1 MKDRTIVCP
10 CEDVELE
17 AIEAAVERGYTGL
30 EEVKRLTAVTTG
42 PCQGKWCLET
52 TIRILAELTD
62 CDPESF
68 GGITHRQ
75 PVRGVPL
82 AVLAEHPEADP
93 GSGGSDDAEV
103 DADDD
108 RDADTSDDEEAA

>member
-30 EEVKRLTAVTTG
+30 EEVKRLTAATTG

-52 TIRILAELTD
+52 TVRVLAELTD
-62 CDPESF
+62 RDPESF

-93 GSGGSDDAEV
+93 GSDASGDDTV
-103 DADDD
+103 DADEAPPT
-108 RDADTSDDEEAA
+108 DAGDEEAA

>member
-17 AIEAAVERGYTGL
+17 AIEEAVERGYTGL
-30 EEVKRLTAVTTG
+30 EEVKRLTAATTG

-52 TIRILAELTD
+52 TIRVLADLTGR
-62 CDPESF
+62 DPESF

-82 AVLAEHPEADP
+82 AVLARHPEADP
-93 GSGGSDDAEV
+93 ASETPDDDTAGGDDAQQTDASGG
-103 DADDD
+103 
-108 RDADTSDDEEAA
+108 EEAA